1 MGGTTHLWLEGLAME
16 AHVSSVEGRIVAVST
31 SHRKG
36 QKKSNLSE
44 GALIEDKGFAGDAH
58 AGDWH
63 RQVSLLAMESI
74 SKIRNQGIDVG
85 PGDFAE
91 NITTAGIEI
100 WQLDLGTRLAV
111 GNEAELEITQIG
123 KECHDRCA
131 IYHQVGDCVMPRE
144 GIFARVLRGGKVRP
158 GDTVRVLP
166 AVRTRQGGAE
176 LVQNTEKTNVTEKVK

>member
-1 MGGTTHLWLEGLAME
+1 MKDLSPALK
-16 AHVSSVEGRIVAVST
+16 GRIVAVST
-31 SHRKG
+31 SRRKG

-44 GALIEDKGFAGDAH
+44 GELLEDKGFEGDAH

-74 SKIRNQGIDVG
+74 NKIRDKGIDVA

-91 NITTAGIEI
+91 NITTSGIEI
-100 WQLDLGTRLAV
+100 WQLELGTRLAV
-111 GNEAELEITQIG
+111 GSGAELEITQIG

-144 GIFARVLRGGKVRP
+144 GIFARVLRGGKVKP
-158 GDTVRVLP
+158 GDTIRVLSVVGDP
-166 AVRTRQGGAE
+166 GKGRQDRLRARRTPMPE
-176 LVQNTEKTNVTEKVK
+176 SKQNK

>member
-1 MGGTTHLWLEGLAME
+1 ME
-16 AHVSSVEGRIVAVST
+16 VRAFSEEGRIVAVST
-31 SHRKG
+31 SRRKG

-44 GALIEDKGFAGDAH
+44 CSLIKDKGFEGDAH

-74 SKIRNQGIDVG
+74 TKIREKGIDVT

-91 NITTAGIEI
+91 NITTTGIEI
-100 WQLDLGTRLAV
+100 WQLELGTRLAV

-144 GIFARVLRGGKVRP
+144 GIFARVLRGGKVKP
-158 GDTVRVLP
+158 GDTIRVLST
-166 AVRTRQGGAE
+166 VRARQGP
-176 LVQNTEKTNVTEKVK
+176 TE